1 MQREESEVKV
11 RAECGVQ
18 CKVMQSHRVQAAWN
32 VESVQ
37 SQMGLSEN
45 RVYSQLLPFKN
56 GIMISKTIGF
66 RGLAYFQTHPNS
78 V

>member
-37 SQMGLSEN
+37 SQK
-45 RVYSQLLPFKN
+45 V
-56 GIMISKTIGF
+56 
-66 RGLAYFQTHPNS
+66 
-78 V
+78 